1 MKKQAN
7 WGAIIGATA
16 AMALVVG
23 VGIWL
28 ALGHGE
34 ERVDTPVEEAVRELP
49 DGLLATNEPLV
60 QELYGK
66 FEISPLQGF
75 YADELLVEASD
86 DNREHGRL
94 EMALNQ
100 AENWTGAAVRAK
112 YREMFGEDVELTDE
126 KYGVATV
133 QNAQFVAT
141 EMRFVVYNE
150 ETDEFHELG
159 PSTVVVGR
167 HIRRLERAE
176 KAGDRVYLYERALT
190 LKCQLSFGADEKG
203 DPVDKE
209 ASCGVLTVAA
219 TCGASEFGWSNSE
232 EKMTDEKVLNEAA
245 ERRFGMVRWV
255 FERGSEGNYVFK
267 GLERVIEGEEG
278 EETIETIEEREQ
290 KIKEA
295 NA

>member
-1 MKKQAN
+1 MKKQVN
-7 WGAIIGATA
+7 WGAIIGATV
-16 AMALVVG
+16 AMALVIG

-34 ERVDTPVEEAVRELP
+34 GRADTPVEEAMRELP

-100 AENWTGAAVRAK
+100 AENWTGVAVRTK
-112 YREMFGEDVELTDE
+112 YREMFGEEIGLTEE
-126 KYGVATV
+126 KYGEAWGDNQLVAIGTK
-133 QNAQFVAT
+133 FVIYD
-141 EMRFVVYNE
+141 EQR
-150 ETDEFHELG
+150 DEFLELEG
-159 PSTVVVGR
+159 GTDAVGR
-167 HIRRLERAE
+167 YIRRLERAE
-176 KAGDRVYLYERALT
+176 KTGDRVYFYERVLT
-190 LKCQLSFGADEKG
+190 INCRPDPRFDEEG
-203 DPVDKE
+203 NQIGNGS
-209 ASCGVLTVAA
+209 SCGVLTVAA
-219 TCGASEFGWSNSE
+219 TCGTPDIMWTGDQEG
-232 EKMTDEKVLNEAA
+232 MTDEEVLNEAKNKSM
-245 ERRFGMVRWV
+245 GLVRWV
-255 FERGSEGNYVFK
+255 FGKNAEGNYVFR

-278 EETIETIEEREQ
+278 EEIVETIEEREQ

>member
-7 WGAIIGATA
+7 WSAIIGATV
-16 AMALVVG
+16 AMALVIG

-28 ALGHGE
+28 ALGCGE
-34 ERVDTPVEEAVRELP
+34 ERVNAPVEEAVQELP

-60 QELYGK
+60 QELYGQ

-75 YADELLVEASD
+75 YADELLAEASD

-100 AENWTGAAVRAK
+100 AGNWTGAAVRAK

-126 KYGVATV
+126 KYGAATA

-141 EMRFVVYNE
+141 GMRFVIYNE
-150 ETDEFHELG
+150 EADEFHELG

-176 KAGDRVYLYERALT
+176 KTGDRVYLYERALT
-190 LKCQLSFGADEKG
+190 LKCQLGFGTDEKG
-203 DPVDKE
+203 NPVDKE

-219 TCGASEFGWSNSE
+219 TCGTPEFGWSNSE
-232 EKMTDEKVLNEAA
+232 EKMTDE
-245 ERRFGMVRWV
+245 
-255 FERGSEGNYVFK
+255 EGV
-267 GLERVIEGEEG
+267 E
-278 EETIETIEEREQ
+278 
-290 KIKEA
+290 
-295 NA
+295 